1 MKPIKF
7 EESNVTYVAE
17 GCNDLPAYKGET
29 QIISCWQLTEQDLE
43 TIKETGVIWFS
54 VAGQSQP
61 PIWLGTEK
69 PFERV
74 NGKDV

>member
-1 MKPIKF
+1 MNPIKF
-7 EESNVTYVAE
+7 EEQNVTYIAE
-17 GCNDLPAYKGET
+17 GCKDLPAYKGEN

-69 PFERV
+69 PFTEV
-74 NGKDV
+74 GAGNE